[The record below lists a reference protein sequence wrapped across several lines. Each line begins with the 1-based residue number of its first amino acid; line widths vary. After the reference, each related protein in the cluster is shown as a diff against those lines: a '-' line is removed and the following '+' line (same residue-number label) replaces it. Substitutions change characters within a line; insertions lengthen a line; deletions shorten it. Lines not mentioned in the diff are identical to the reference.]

1 MSGIVGI
8 FSLDGSPVDREL
20 LTELTDYLTFRGPDR
35 QGIWVDGPVGLGHT
49 MLQTTLEAITE
60 EQPRTIDAKNWLV
73 ADARLDGRR
82 DLIRKL
88 QDKLDRELY
97 LRSDSPD
104 SNSPFTNDAELIL
117 LAYQAWEEDCVKH
130 LIGDFAFAIWDKNK
144 QRLFCARDH
153 FGVKQFYYSKLGD
166 LFLFSNT
173 LNCLRQH
180 PAISR
185 TLNEIAI
192 GDYLMFGLNQDLTT
206 TTFKD
211 IQRLPPAS
219 SLTISKSGECIR
231 KFWELPE
238 DAHIRFARS
247 GDYIERFGELL
258 SQAVADRLRTKSV
271 SISMSGGLDSTS
283 VAAVARQ
290 LQLRSF
296 GKTGIR
302 GYVVV
307 YDSLIADDE
316 RQFST
321 LAAEALRIP
330 ITHLPADDFSL
341 YEEKRSDDL
350 LQPEPFLVNP
360 TAAQFNQLLRSMS
373 EHSRVALSG
382 WDGDALM
389 NEPSH
394 SAFSAAARDL
404 KLKDIVD
411 YSAWFLSR
419 RRLPPIGVRTR
430 LKRFAKTSKSHFPQW
445 INGSFAQRAGL
456 WERWLEFT
464 SEPSTNHPTRPYAF
478 RVLNSKSWVPLFE
491 GYDAGT
497 HRLPLEMRHPM
508 LDVRLVEYLLGIPAI
523 PWCVDKEILRN
534 SMKGKLPE
542 AIRTRPKTPLAGFP
556 ALRLAEKSSV
566 RFVDNFDPT
575 PGLSEYVDLRGEY
588 KVAGEKDFEKLW
600 SNLRPFGLNHWL
612 KHSLLNCSSD
622 KGFGLDKASQPVSVA
637 RVG

>member
-8 FSLDGSPVDREL
+8 LNLDGAPVDREL
-20 LTELTDYLTFRGPDR
+20 LTELTDYITFRGPDR
-35 QGIWVDGPVGLGHT
+35 QALWVDGPIGLGHT
-49 MLQTTLEAITE
+49 MLQTTLEASNE
-60 EQPRTIDAKNWLV
+60 EQPLTIDGKSWLA

-82 DLIRKL
+82 DLTQKL
-88 QDKLDRELY
+88 QDKLSLELH
-97 LRSDSPD
+97 LPSDSHD
-104 SNSPFTNDAELIL
+104 SNSQFPNDAELIL

-130 LIGDFAFAIWDKNK
+130 LIGDFAFAIWDNNK

-153 FGVKQFYYSKLGD
+153 FGVKQFYYSKLGE

-180 PAISR
+180 PAISA
-185 TLNEIAI
+185 TLNEVAI

-219 SLTISKSGECIR
+219 SLTISKAGERVR
-231 KFWELPE
+231 KFWELP
-238 DAHIRFARS
+238 DAQIRFQRS
-247 GDYIERFGELL
+247 SDYTEKFAELF
-258 SQAVADRLRTKSV
+258 SQAVDDRLRTKPV

-283 VAAVARQ
+283 VAAVARE

-307 YDSLIADDE
+307 YDSLISDDE

-321 LAAEALRIP
+321 LAAEALRIA
-330 ITHLPADDFSL
+330 ITHLAADDYLLF
-341 YEEKRSDDL
+341 EENHSDDL
-350 LQPEPFLVNP
+350 LRPEPFLVNP

-404 KLKDIVD
+404 RLKDMFD

-430 LKRFAKTSKSHFPQW
+430 LKRLAKRSKAPFPQW
-445 INGSFAQRAGL
+445 ISGSFAKRVGL
-456 WERWLEFT
+456 AERWLEFT
-464 SEPSTNHPTRPYAF
+464 SEPSANHPTRPYAF
-478 RVLNSKSWVPLFE
+478 RVLSSKSWVPLFE

-508 LDVRLVEYLLGIPAI
+508 LDVRLVKYLLGIPAV

-542 AIRTRPKTPLAGFP
+542 AIRTRPKTPLASFP

-575 PGLSEYVDLRGEY
+575 PGLSEFVDLTGEY
-588 KVAGEKDFEKLW
+588 KVAGEKDSEKLW

-612 KHSLLNCSSD
+612 KHSLLNSSSD
-622 KGFGLDKASQPVSVA
+622 KGFGVHKASPTVAVA
-637 RVG
+637 RMG